1 VTAGPGTGS
10 PTTGRGVPTDPSQ
23 RAGMRADEFDRA
35 WIEAHV
41 AEERREAAF
50 LGDIR
55 EAIFGAQDGIVSTV
69 AVASTVAGATGDR
82 FAILVA
88 GIASALAGVFSMAAG
103 EYLSSKSQREIFEA
117 QIAGERE
124 EVDTRPGEALAEI
137 AYMFEEDGLPAA
149 EASEVARIVGQH
161 PDVLLRT
168 MVEKELALHVEEHA
182 GTPMQGALIMGVSF
196 GLGSLVPILPYL
208 VLPVEV
214 AIWASVFAAGAVLF
228 GIGVMKARWTRHGA
242 LRSGLEILVIG
253 AAAGVVGY
261 FFGEPRAPR
270 RLLRPAALAL
280 ATVTLAVPA
289 GPEVGR

>member
-1 VTAGPGTGS
+1 MSAE
-10 PTTGRGVPTDPSQ
+10 
-23 RAGMRADEFDRA
+23 EFDRA

-55 EAIFGAQDGIVSTV
+55 EAIFGAQDGLVSTV

-82 FAILVA
+82 FAVLVA

-124 EVDTRPGEALAEI
+124 EVETRPGEALAEV
-137 AYMFEEDGLPAA
+137 AYMFEADGLPPDEAA
-149 EASEVARIVGQH
+149 QVAGIVGQH

-182 GTPMQGALIMGVSF
+182 GSPMQGALVMGTSF
-196 GLGSLVPILPYL
+196 GLGAIVPILPYL
-208 VLPVEV
+208 VLPVET
-214 AIWASVFAAGAVLF
+214 AIWVSVIAAGAVLF
-228 GIGVMKARWTRHGA
+228 GIGVAKSRWTRRSA
-242 LRSGLEILVIG
+242 VQSGLEILVIG
-253 AAAGVVGY
+253 AAAGVIGY
-261 FFGEPRAPR
+261 FFGNILPPLLGAP
-270 RLLRPAALAL
+270 P
-280 ATVTLAVPA
+280 
-289 GPEVGR
+289 VGA